1 MLVLTTETKPHH
13 YHYEILANTMDDS
26 IGDAFDK
33 TAKLLQIPWLE
44 GQGPGP
50 SLEAY
55 AKPDSG
61 NIMYDKIPPL
71 RLPIPKELAFSYAG
85 LKSKVERETA
95 KLFPNL
101 QKPIPRDIARAM
113 SRRFQEAAV
122 AHVINKVDMALDRLD
137 KGSHGR
143 TKSVTVRSV
152 VASGGV
158 ASNSYL
164 REQWVLQSDLTFRID
179 MRRADVC
186 LSLRLQRSLAN
197 RGGSIPIRLC
207 FPPVNSR

>member
-1 MLVLTTETKPHH
+1 MLVLTTETKPYH

-55 AKPDSG
+55 AEPDPG
-61 NIMYDKIPPL
+61 NDIYDKIPPL

-85 LKSKVERETA
+85 LKTKVHKETA

-101 QKPIPRDIARAM
+101 QKPIPRNIARAM

-122 AHVINKVDMALDRLD
+122 QHAIDKVNIALDRLEV
-137 KGSHGR
+137 KGGDNRSDPI
-143 TKSVTVRSV
+143 TVRTV

-164 REQWVLQSDLTFRID
+164 RSQ
-179 MRRADVC
+179 
-186 LSLRLQRSLAN
+186 
-197 RGGSIPIRLC
+197 
-207 FPPVNSR
+207 